1 LQKGLIE
8 MKKIKQIILLIGIFL
23 SNPLWA
29 QEKIKIKL
37 VDSLEVKADNYIGK
51 DNLKNDYF
59 SFKNVFKKRNSNQ
72 EYEYQNLSLGKI
84 KGICITNPLQ
94 VVVFYEDFNS
104 LVLLDNQL
112 NETQQINAN
121 RFETPVKIEA
131 FGLASQNQVWLYDGF
146 LQKISLYNFKTNTI
160 KIISTP
166 ITEKIKDYHSD
177 YNYFYWVDEL
187 NTLYSISLFG
197 KVKTLGTI
205 PDYDTIQ
212 IIDESRVLF
221 FKNKKMSFFDINK
234 QLVQEINLFRKSI
247 DNFIY
252 SNGILSIFTNS
263 QIINYKID
271 LP

>member
-1 LQKGLIE
+1 
-8 MKKIKQIILLIGIFL
+8 MKKIKKVVFLIILFSCIPMWTQEVIKPILI
-23 SNPLWA
+23 
-29 QEKIKIKL
+29 
-37 VDSLEVKADNYIGK
+37 DSLEVKTDNYIGK

-59 SFKNVFKKRNSNQ
+59 SFKNVIKKRNSSQ

-121 RFETPVKIEA
+121 RFETPIKIEA

-177 YNYFYWVDEL
+177 YNYFYWINES
-187 NTLYSISLFG
+187 NTLYSISIFG
-197 KVKTLGTI
+197 KIKTLGNI

-212 IIDESRVLF
+212 VIDETNYIIKLNNELLYFNSNKPLGQ
-221 FKNKKMSFFDINK
+221 KIDLNKKSFT
-234 QLVQEINLFRKSI
+234 
-247 DNFIY
+247 NFFY
-252 SNGILSIFTNS
+252 TNGILSIFTDN

>member
-1 LQKGLIE
+1 MKKYILFFGLI
-8 MKKIKQIILLIGIFL
+8 L
-23 SNPLWA
+23 STFSWS
-29 QEKIKIKL
+29 QERISTKSF
-37 VDSLEVKADNYIGK
+37 DSLAIKADNFIGK

-59 SFKNVFKKRNSNQ
+59 SFKNVIKKRNSSQ

-94 VVVFYEDFNS
+94 IVVFYEDFNS

-112 NETQQINAN
+112 NEVQQINAN
-121 RFETPVKIEA
+121 RIETPMKIEA

-177 YNYFYWVDEL
+177 YNYFYWIDES
-187 NTLYSISLFG
+187 NTFYSISIFG
-197 KVKTLGTI
+197 KIKNLGTI

-212 IIDESRVLF
+212 VIDETNYIIKKNNELLYFNSNKPLGQ
-221 FKNKKMSFFDINK
+221 KIDLNKKSFT
-234 QLVQEINLFRKSI
+234 
-247 DNFIY
+247 NFFY
-252 SNGILSIFTNS
+252 TNGILSIFTNN

>member
-1 LQKGLIE
+1 
-8 MKKIKQIILLIGIFL
+8 MKKIKKVVFLIILFSCI
-23 SNPLWA
+23 PMWA
-29 QEKIKIKL
+29 QEVIKPIL
-37 VDSLEVKADNYIGK
+37 IDSLEVKTDNYIGK

-59 SFKNVFKKRNSNQ
+59 SFKNVIKKRNNSQ
-72 EYEYQNLSLGKI
+72 EFEYQNLSLGKI

-121 RFETPVKIEA
+121 RFETPIKIEA

-160 KIISTP
+160 KTISTP

-177 YNYFYWVDEL
+177 YNYFYWINES
-187 NTLYSISLFG
+187 NTFYSISIFG
-197 KVKTLGTI
+197 KIKILGTI

-212 IIDESRVLF
+212 IIDESKILF
-221 FKNKKMSFFDINK
+221 FKNNKLSSFDINK
-234 QLVQEINLFRKSI
+234 QLTLEINLFKKSI
-247 DNFIY
+247 DNFFY
-252 SNGILSIFTNS
+252 SNGILSIFTDN